1 MERFMRK
8 IKIILAV
15 ISLLL
20 VVFCIASC
28 DKKDPSTK
36 EDVYYTVTFNT
47 TGGTEM
53 GSIKVLSGTRL
64 ATPEPPTKE
73 GYIFSNWKNGT
84 VVWDFS
90 RNTVNSDITLSAS
103 WIDVRSIFEYVV
115 EGDEVT
121 ITGFR
126 GGVAEVETPSV
137 IEGYP
142 VTAIGTSAFEGLTYQ
157 SLRSIVIGESIR
169 HIGERA
175 FASCTDVKIIVEAK
189 PQSIGRNAF
198 FGCEKLERIELGSG
212 LEVISF
218 EAFSGC
224 KGLKEVVLSN
234 TVTTIA
240 ENAFEFCTALEN
252 LVAHPS
258 LSLVEDSAFADC
270 AAFAVCYYG
279 TPEEWAETEI
289 SDGNSGNT
297 LLHSARLY
305 IYSESKPEGSVEG
318 NFWYFDKNGRIRV
331 W

>member
-1 MERFMRK
+1 MRK

-15 ISLLL
+15 VSLLL

-28 DKKDPSTK
+28 DKKDTDIQ

-47 TGGTEM
+47 TGGTEL
-53 GSIKVLSGTRL
+53 GSIKVLAGTRL
-64 ATPEPPTKE
+64 AAPETPTKE

-90 RNTVNSDITLSAS
+90 RNVVNSDLTLSAT
-103 WIDVRSIFEYVV
+103 WLDVRSIFEYVV
-115 EGDEVT
+115 EGGEVT
-121 ITGFR
+121 ITGFS

-142 VTAIGTSAFEGLTYQ
+142 VTAIGTSAFEGLTSQ
-157 SLRSIVIGESIR
+157 SLRAIVIGESIL

-175 FASCTDVKIIVEAK
+175 FANCTDVRITVAAK
-189 PQSIGRNAF
+189 PESLGRNAF
-198 FGCEKLERIELGSG
+198 FGCERLERIELGEG
-212 LEVISF
+212 LSEIPF

-224 KGLKEVVLSN
+224 KGLREVVLSN

-252 LVAHPS
+252 LVAHSS
-258 LSLVEDSAFADC
+258 LALVEDSAFADC
-270 AAFAVCYYG
+270 ADFAVCYYG
-279 TPEEWAETEI
+279 TTEEWAATEI
-289 SDGNSGNT
+289 SDGNSGNAM
-297 LLHSARLY
+297 LRSARLY
-305 IYSESKPEGSVEG
+305 IYSAARPDSSAEG
-318 NFWYFDKNGRIRV
+318 NFWYLDNNGRIRV

>member
-1 MERFMRK
+1 MRK

-15 ISLLL
+15 VSLLL

-28 DKKDPSTK
+28 DKNDVENK
-36 EDVYYTVTFNT
+36 EDVYYTVAFNT
-47 TGGTEM
+47 AGGTEM
-53 GSIKVLSGTRL
+53 GSIRVLAGTKL
-64 ATPEPPTKE
+64 ATPENPTKE

-115 EGDEVT
+115 DGDEVT

-126 GGVAEVETPSV
+126 GGVADVETPSV

-142 VTAIGTSAFEGLTYQ
+142 VTAIGEGAFEGLTYQ
-157 SLRSIVIGESIR
+157 SLRSIVIGESIVS
-169 HIGERA
+169 IGDRA
-175 FASCTDVKIIVEAK
+175 FANCTDIKITVKAK

-224 KGLKEVVLSN
+224 KGLKEVVLSD
-234 TVTTIA
+234 TVTTIS

-252 LVAHPS
+252 LVAHSS
-258 LSLVEDSAFADC
+258 LSIVEDSAFADC
-270 AAFAVCYYG
+270 AVFAVCYYG

-289 SDGNSGNT
+289 SDGNSGNA
-297 LLHSARLY
+297 LLRSARLY
-305 IYSESKPEGSVEG
+305 IYSEVEPDDSVEG